1 MERATWWG
9 GFWERLVRKIKVLE
23 KASLNFEEM
32 TTILTEVEAG
42 LHSRPLSY
50 IHNAHKP
57 QPLTP
62 LHFFVGKKT
71 NLFATQNYGLRVY
84 FLKSDQRTC
93 CLPMEVLTETLPTF
107 WNSWHED
114 YLLDLKSAHK
124 SDSIKATMLKEGDV
138 VLIG

>member
-9 GFWERLVRKIKVLE
+9 GFWERLVREKKVLE

-62 LHFFVGKKT
+62 LHFFVGKRLTSLPPKT
-71 NLFATQNYGLRVY
+71 MVSEFTSSNLT
-84 FLKSDQRTC
+84 
-93 CLPMEVLTETLPTF
+93 
-107 WNSWHED
+107 
-114 YLLDLKSAHK
+114 
-124 SDSIKATMLKEGDV
+124 KEHAV
-138 VLIG
+138 CRWKY